1 MRKYIFIC
9 NDNFHLSHLKSLRLK
24 KSAPKLDQKAHWVDQ
39 KASGLKWDQIL
50 TKKMSPQY
58 RDRIEGRTRPSFT
71 RTSEVYAIS
80 KDNQTLEKIS

>member
-1 MRKYIFIC
+1 MSLILSKDK
-9 NDNFHLSHLKSLRLK
+9 NLSHLKSLRLQ
-24 KSAPKLDQKAHWVDQ
+24 KSAPKLDHKAHWVDE

-71 RTSEVYAIS
+71 RTSEVYALS
-80 KDNQTLEKIS
+80 MDNQILENLHE